1 MHDQAGRLIDHDQI
15 VIFVNN
21 IERDIFA
28 FDAGVFRRRQ
38 TDRVDGARFDR
49 CARLTYRHARADVAI
64 AYKRLDAGAAHPID
78 LRGEPT
84 INPLASIFRTCNN
97 LDEALFLFVDGHGAG
112 NYQKEFLVMTNDQP
126 QTSSA
131 DLMRE
136 QRLQRNL
143 KIVVGGLAALI
154 LVGLGA
160 VAVKVIGL
168 ASGGAGSAQTSRVVT
183 VSPGATLSLEIP
195 KGARI
200 VSVSLSGNR
209 LAVHHEGPS
218 GPGIAIVD
226 IDTGQRVAEVKPV
239 ESVPRN

>member
-1 MHDQAGRLIDHDQI
+1 M
-15 VIFVNN
+15 
-21 IERDIFA
+21 
-28 FDAGVFRRRQ
+28 
-38 TDRVDGARFDR
+38 
-49 CARLTYRHARADVAI
+49 
-64 AYKRLDAGAAHPID
+64 
-78 LRGEPT
+78 
-84 INPLASIFRTCNN
+84 ASIFGACDN
-97 LDEALFLFVDGHGAG
+97 LDEALFLFVDGHGAR
-112 NYQKEFLVMTNDQP
+112 NYQKEILVMTNDQP

-154 LVGLGA
+154 FVGLGA
-160 VAVKVIGL
+160 VAVKVVGL
-168 ASGGAGSAQTSRVVT
+168 ASGGSGGAQTSRTVT
-183 VSPGATLSLEIP
+183 VTPGATLSLEIP

-209 LAVHHEGPS
+209 LAVHHEGPN

-226 IDTGQRVAEVKPV
+226 IETGQRVAEVKPV